1 MLEYTAKRELVQIL
15 GVIEQ
20 QLGELSKPVRGFQ
33 AKMVY
38 FAGDIEKIVSDK
50 YAELTDTQK
59 YGIEEI
65 TKVQRISK
73 RF

>member
-1 MLEYTAKRELVQIL
+1 MLEYTVKRELVQIL
-15 GVIEQ
+15 GAIEQ

-38 FAGDIEKIVSDK
+38 FAGDIEKIISEK

-59 YGIEEI
+59 YSVAEI
-65 TKVQRISK
+65 TMVQRISK